1 MVRYAISSYKQSSL
15 RLVSWEMARTFT
27 KREPTGNIPQEE
39 NQQEDEQEILRMH
52 LNGIGIYGKCG
63 RIAQRDKA
71 KMLLQQTNNKP
82 EQYAQ
87 STSNSC

>member
-1 MVRYAISSYKQSSL
+1 MLAYKQHIR
-15 RLVSWEMARTFT
+15 RLASWEMARTFT

-52 LNGIGIYGKCG
+52 LNGESS

-87 STSNSC
+87 CASNPS

>member
-1 MVRYAISSYKQSSL
+1 MLAYKQHIR
-15 RLVSWEMARTFT
+15 RLASWEMARTFT

-52 LNGIGIYGKCG
+52 LNGICIYGESS

-87 STSNSC
+87 CASNPS